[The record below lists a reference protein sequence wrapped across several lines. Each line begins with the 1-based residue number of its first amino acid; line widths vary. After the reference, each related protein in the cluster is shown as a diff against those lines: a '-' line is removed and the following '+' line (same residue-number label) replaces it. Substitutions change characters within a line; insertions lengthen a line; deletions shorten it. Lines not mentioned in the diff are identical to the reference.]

1 MVDMPE
7 SARPR
12 TLTARVLILAVL
24 GTLAASF
31 FAVVSPLAGTAAHA
45 SSIGGSIT
53 RSEVIARARD
63 WLDKNVQYSQTSY
76 HTDPSHSKTYRQDCS
91 GFVSMAWHL
100 SSSRTT
106 WTLPDVSTK
115 ISKSNLMAG
124 DILDDPNDHTAI
136 FEKWIDKSAGT
147 FWVIEEANP
156 TDDMLHYKWSLSS
169 HTGYGAYR
177 YNKIV
182 NDHTAGHPNTYAPT
196 TVCGAGYYYIGLHNL
211 GYATIYLSWNGS
223 TKKNC
228 VVTLAHNAYGS
239 KSMGTHLAV
248 QGGTSGSDTGSYVSY
263 AGPVRKDAASSC
275 VKWGGSYQSSSWTS
289 AWSHC
294 G

>member
-1 MVDMPE
+1 MHD
-7 SARPR
+7 
-12 TLTARVLILAVL
+12 
-24 GTLAASF
+24 
-31 FAVVSPLAGTAAHA
+31 
-45 SSIGGSIT
+45 
-53 RSEVIARARD
+53 
-63 WLDKNVQYSQTSY
+63 
-76 HTDPSHSKTYRQDCS
+76 
-91 GFVSMAWHL
+91 
-100 SSSRTT
+100 
-106 WTLPDVSTK
+106 
-115 ISKSNLMAG
+115 
-124 DILDDPNDHTAI
+124 
-136 FEKWIDKSAGT
+136 
-147 FWVIEEANP
+147 
-156 TDDMLHYKWSLSS
+156 
-169 HTGYGAYR
+169 
-177 YNKIV
+177 
-182 NDHTAGHPNTYAPT
+182 
-196 TVCGAGYYYIGLHNL
+196 L